1 MARLVKPLTDKDIS
15 TVQPREKDYKLND
28 GKGLFVIVKIDGTKY
43 FRFDFSYGGKRKS
56 TSFWVYPKTTLK
68 KAREKRE
75 DARELLSKNI
85 NPISAKSIKR
95 ASDGM
100 TPSW

>member
-56 TSFWVYPKTTLK
+56 TSF
-68 KAREKRE
+68 
-75 DARELLSKNI
+75 
-85 NPISAKSIKR
+85 
-95 ASDGM
+95 
-100 TPSW
+100 